1 MRSTCRRHSV
11 AVVVAVLAWAV
22 VIVGAFWVQP
32 EANSTW
38 RLPLVVV
45 LAVAMNATNLAAMPY
60 MLRGFVKDQT
70 LAYVAG
76 YLHREAD
83 EVTEDRPRLE
93 VVR

>member
-11 AVVVAVLAWAV
+11 AVVVAALAWTV
-22 VIVGAFWVQP
+22 VVVGAFWVQP
-32 EANSTW
+32 DAHSMW
-38 RLPLVVV
+38 RLPWTVV
-45 LAVAMNATNLAAMPY
+45 LAVAMNATILAGMPY

-76 YLHREAD
+76 YMHREVD
-83 EVTEDRPRLE
+83 EPVEERPRLE